1 MQSNLLALLAN
12 YQLKTIDIALTDGAL
27 LPVSVIGS
35 GKPVILLHAYGMD
48 AREFLPFIL
57 PAALTRIW
65 RCKRY
70 RSQPV

>member
-1 MQSNLLALLAN
+1 MKTNLVNLSAN
-12 YQLKTIDIALTDGAL
+12 YKVQTIHIALSDGIL

-57 PAALTRIW
+57 PLVGKYAFNMPMI
-65 RCKRY
+65 
-70 RSQPV
+70 SVS